1 MRWFGCGSIREV
13 TIVTKPYVRVI
24 LSLSLI
30 IATICL
36 CVIHL
41 MPSSPLPD
49 NAPVAEFSA
58 ARAVR
63 HIEAISQKPRPVG
76 SPELAIVRD
85 YIIAQLRTIGLE
97 PSTQHTL
104 ATRQMRADVLLA
116 GEVTNV
122 TTRLAGTESNGAIL
136 LMAHY
141 DTVSTSPG
149 AVDNA
154 SGVAVLLETM
164 RALKSGAPL
173 NHDVIALFTD
183 GEEAALLG
191 AQAFVEEHPWMADV
205 KVALN
210 MGLLYRGPAVIWSTN
225 AGNGWLIAE
234 WAKSVRGSASASL
247 LFSAFMVGD
256 TDLTP
261 FLNAGVTGAHFLT
274 ASSFPY
280 YHTAQDR
287 PENMDP
293 ASIQHIGSQISL
305 FIRHLGDSSLTDT
318 KAPDRV
324 YFPILGKTLHYR
336 LFWVAPLT
344 VGAFVLYLLVLLAG
358 VRRGILK
365 FRGIG
370 IGILAFL
377 VGAVIS
383 AGSMALLFHAVCRI
397 HPEYSLSSHALIW
410 LWQPHLRN
418 GALYLGAFILL
429 TAAIV
434 SAVTVALRR
443 KASVAELSMG
453 ALLFW
458 LIGAIA
464 LTFVHP
470 GSTYVF
476 HWPLLLGLT
485 GLALVFVARSQ
496 PDDAIP
502 WGGWFLSVSTA
513 VSALLLWVP
522 FIYMFYLWTAFI
534 LLAAVTGLAA
544 LVLGIVIPLLEI
556 HRLRRRWVIP
566 VMLLV
571 MGIGF
576 LLAGH
581 FFAHSENPIRYAHAV
596 GYWLDGNSGKAH
608 WVACSGELDARQASL
623 FAGSSRV
630 SYPDIFPLA
639 PSKTVLASP
648 APAAELPVPRLSV
661 EEDRYE
667 SGKRALSLH
676 IAPFHQE
683 RLVIHLNPE
692 PKRLTINCRDEDG
705 GSAKTFSLVNDGRWA
720 YLRFDASPPGGLDLE
735 MEVLSDEPVEIRL
748 VGVSTG
754 LPSFPGIVTE
764 PPGLTISPPDYG
776 LDIPTDFTAVH
787 TRIFLPVVRGTN
799 E

>member
-1 MRWFGCGSIREV
+1 
-13 TIVTKPYVRVI
+13 
-24 LSLSLI
+24 
-30 IATICL
+30 
-36 CVIHL
+36 
-41 MPSSPLPD
+41 MPPPLPD
-49 NAPVAEFSA
+49 NAPAAEFSA
-58 ARAVR
+58 ARAMR
-63 HIEAISQKPRPVG
+63 HIEAISQKPHPVG
-76 SPELAIVRD
+76 SPELVVVRD

-104 ATRQMRADVLLA
+104 STRQMRADVLLA

-122 TTRLAGTESNGAIL
+122 MTRLAGTESNGAIL

-173 NHDVIALFTD
+173 NHGVIALFTD

-261 FLNAGVTGAHFLT
+261 FLDAGVTGAHFLT

-287 PENMDP
+287 PENMDA
-293 ASIQHIGSQISL
+293 ASLQHIGSQISQ
-305 FIRHLGDSSLTDT
+305 FVRHLGDSSLADT

-324 YFPILGKTLHYR
+324 YFPILGKTLHYP
-336 LFWVAPLT
+336 LSWVAPLT
-344 VGAFVLYLLVLLAG
+344 VAAFVLYFLVLLAG
-358 VRRGILK
+358 VRRGILRFK
-365 FRGIG
+365 GIG

-377 VGAVIS
+377 MGAVIS
-383 AGSMALLFHAVCRI
+383 AGSMALLFHAVCGI
-397 HPEYSLSSHALIW
+397 HPEYSLNSHALIR
-410 LWQPHLRN
+410 LWQPHLKN
-418 GALYLGAFILL
+418 GVLYLGAFILL
-429 TAAIV
+429 TASIV
-434 SAVTVALRR
+434 SAVTVAWRR
-443 KASVAELSMG
+443 KGSIEELAVG
-453 ALLFW
+453 TLFFW
-458 LIGAIA
+458 LIGTVA

-470 GSTYVF
+470 GSSYVF
-476 HWPLLLGLT
+476 HWPLLLGLA
-485 GLALVFVARSQ
+485 GLALAFAARSQ
-496 PDDAIP
+496 PEEAIP
-502 WGGWFLSVSTA
+502 WGAWFLFISA
-513 VSALLLWVP
+513 AISALLLWVP

-534 LLAAVTGLAA
+534 LLAAIAGLSA
-544 LVLGIVIPLLEI
+544 LVLGIVIPLLEL
-556 HRLRRRWVIP
+556 HRLRSRRVIP

-571 MGIGF
+571 MGIGL

-581 FFAHSENPIRYAHAV
+581 FLAHSEKPIRYAHAV
-596 GYWLDGNSGKAH
+596 GYWLDGDSGKAH
-608 WVACSGELDARQASL
+608 WVTCPGDVDARQTSL
-623 FAGSSRV
+623 FVGSSRV

-648 APAAELPVPRLSV
+648 APAAELQGPELSV
-661 EEDRYE
+661 KEDSYE
-667 SGKRALSLH
+667 NGKRTLSVR
-676 IAPFHQE
+676 IAPFQQE

-692 PKRLTINCRDEDG
+692 PKRLVISRRNEDE

-720 YLRFDASPPGGLDLE
+720 YLRFDAPPPGGLDLE
-735 MEVLSDEPVEIRL
+735 MDILSDEPVDIRL

-754 LPSFPGIVTE
+754 LPSFPGIITQ

-776 LDIPTDFTAVH
+776 LGIPTDFTAVH
-787 TRIFLPVVRGTN
+787 SRMLLPVVRRTN
-799 E
+799 Q